1 MVQISDCICAADVKF
16 LISIFKWIENK
27 SYVSRYKLFIT
38 MVYNIQMSHI
48 LF

>member
-1 MVQISDCICAADVKF
+1 MVQISDCICAEDVKF

-27 SYVSRYKLFIT
+27 SCESRYKLFIT
-38 MVYNIQMSHI
+38 MVYNTQTSHI